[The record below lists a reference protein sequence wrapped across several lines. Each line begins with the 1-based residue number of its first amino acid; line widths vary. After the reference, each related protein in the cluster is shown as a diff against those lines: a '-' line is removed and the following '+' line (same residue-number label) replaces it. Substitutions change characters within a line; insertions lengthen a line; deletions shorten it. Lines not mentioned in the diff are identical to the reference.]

1 MGLTAICNIRSRLLF
16 SYGSGKPLECPYC
29 DFGSATKDPA
39 ELHVNLLTQQSLV
52 TITPEKNLKRHIYND
67 HFSKVFKKFRCS
79 LCHSPFN
86 LPELLEEHTNPDL
99 DPAKRRISLC
109 AKLRCVV
116 VVVGRHCQT
125 ITINEVT
132 ITINEVTITINEVTI
147 TMYSHHGESSFY
159 CCYVVAGV
167 NTAYM

>member
-16 SYGSGKPLECPYC
+16 PYGSGKPLECPYC

-109 AKLRCVV
+109 AKLRC
-116 VVVGRHCQT
+116 CCCCCCWAALSNNY
-125 ITINEVT
+125 NEVT
-132 ITINEVTITINEVTI
+132 ITINEVTITI
-147 TMYSHHGESSFY
+147 TMYSHHGESSY
-159 CCYVVAGV
+159 
-167 NTAYM
+167 AYM